1 MADHTLPA
9 ETFQVSFDASIP
21 AALEIDPG
29 DTVTF
34 QTSDVAYDRLAA
46 GESVDAIGLPNFNRV
61 TGPVGVRGAA
71 PGDALRIEV
80 LDVQVR
86 RAWSVWLPGF
96 GGLGHRSDVQR
107 AMQTPLADGQAQ
119 IGSHRV
125 ALRPMIGC
133 IGTAP
138 AEGAGSTF
146 EPAYP
151 FGGNMDLREMEPGTT
166 VYLPVNVSGGLLS
179 MGDLHAAMGTAE
191 PTSVSLEAAGQAT
204 LRIGLEPAMGLRFPR
219 LRRGGETFFL
229 GIAESFDEAHALAL
243 DQAYD
248 HLVGE
253 RGIDPFEAYAL
264 ISARCDMRLGGPASA
279 IVMAVLPDDWGAAT
293 LN

>member
-1 MADHTLPA
+1 
-9 ETFQVSFDASIP
+9 
-21 AALEIDPG
+21 
-29 DTVTF
+29 
-34 QTSDVAYDRLAA
+34 
-46 GESVDAIGLPNFNRV
+46 
-61 TGPVGVRGAA
+61 
-71 PGDALRIEV
+71 
-80 LDVQVR
+80 VR

-279 IVMAVLPDDWGAAT
+279 IVMAVLPDDWGATT

>member
-1 MADHTLPA
+1 MAEHTLPA

-21 AALEIDPG
+21 PALEIDPG

-34 QTSDVAYDRLAA
+34 QTSDVAYERLAA
-46 GESVDAIGLPNFNRV
+46 GESVEAIGLPNFNRV
-61 TGPVGVRGAA
+61 TGPVNVRGAA

-80 LDVQVR
+80 LDVQVSK
-86 RAWSVWLPGF
+86 AWSVWLPGF
-96 GGLGHRSDVQR
+96 GGLGHRSEAQR
-107 AMQTPLADGQAQ
+107 AMQTPLVDGHAQ

-125 ALRPMIGC
+125 PLRPMIGC

-204 LRIGLEPAMGLRFPR
+204 LRIGVEPGMALRFPR

-229 GIAESFDEAHALAL
+229 GIADSFDDAHALAL

-248 HLVGE
+248 HLVDE

-264 ISARCDMRLGGPASA
+264 ISARCEMRLGGPASA
-279 IVMAVLPDDWGAAT
+279 IVMAVLPDD
-293 LN
+293 

>member
-9 ETFQVSFDASIP
+9 ETFQISFDASIP
-21 AALEIDPG
+21 PALEIDPG

-34 QTSDVAYDRLAA
+34 QTSDVAYERLAA

-61 TGPVGVRGAA
+61 TGPVSVRGAA

>member
-34 QTSDVAYDRLAA
+34 QTSDVAYERLAA

-61 TGPVGVRGAA
+61 TGPVSVRGAA

-96 GGLGHRSDVQR
+96 GGLGQRSDVQR